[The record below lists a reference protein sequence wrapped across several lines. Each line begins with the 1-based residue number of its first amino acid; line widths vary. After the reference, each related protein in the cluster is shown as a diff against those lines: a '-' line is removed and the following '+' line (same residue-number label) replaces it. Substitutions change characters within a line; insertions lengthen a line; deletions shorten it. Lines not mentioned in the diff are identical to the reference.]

1 MGLFK
6 KISRFIGF
14 GGSSQNR
21 NKEIKALTVEK
32 SKPLAKQVAS
42 PAVKIVAPKLKPK
55 LAKRNPS
62 KRTPSKRTPSK
73 RTTPSKSNNT
83 NTEEDNA
90 HTRKSPSP
98 PKTNTS
104 HPIPTTLTPPPQFTH
119 SAKFISAN
127 FGVGSFTYK
136 TVTFANAKM
145 GMVINCRRPHCVV
158 VTSCVPSSHAES
170 LGVETGDIVIS
181 INNEKPARWL
191 QVSERYNGFVHY

>member
-1 MGLFK
+1 MVFGSKKEKPRFVAGSLTLKYLLLVYLACGAAEWMQKLKLFLINTTTQMEITNPNLLFSGPLQMGLFK

-98 PKTNTS
+98 PKTNTP
-104 HPIPTTLTPPPQFTH
+104 HPIPTTLTLPPPIYALSKIH
-119 SAKFISAN
+119 LS
-127 FGVGSFTYK
+127 
-136 TVTFANAKM
+136 
-145 GMVINCRRPHCVV
+145 
-158 VTSCVPSSHAES
+158 
-170 LGVETGDIVIS
+170 
-181 INNEKPARWL
+181 
-191 QVSERYNGFVHY
+191 